1 MKWMDLLRGFSV
13 IFIVMYHAAAIPSL
27 HANIE
32 APHIIDMLNNAL
44 SPFRI
49 PALLIISGLL
59 LDRSRSKGAVRYIKG
74 KFRNI
79 AWPYAIWFISIIL
92 VFYEN
97 SNLRNIGSWMD
108 GKILWYLP
116 TIGFCYLVGL
126 IRIPKLPWWTIS
138 LVFLGVYFLG
148 DISGS
153 VYRRW
158 LWFGAYFFI
167 GASLAKYLDFI
178 LHRMPRWVTGVLL
191 LITLGTSAHSLVTG
205 YAEKNLLNFTASVA
219 GVVLLIKIAY
229 YLQNISTKFFRFL
242 KFAGKNS
249 IIFYVAHPIAMY
261 LSLLAFEAAGVS
273 HWMIVDLTCLI
284 AALSLCMLLAMH
296 RSVTDFLFVAPWSKR
311 KSRVTASA

>member
-1 MKWMDLLRGFSV
+1 
-13 IFIVMYHAAAIPSL
+13 
-27 HANIE
+27 
-32 APHIIDMLNNAL
+32 
-44 SPFRI
+44 
-49 PALLIISGLL
+49 
-59 LDRSRSKGAVRYIKG
+59 
-74 KFRNI
+74 
-79 AWPYAIWFISIIL
+79 
-92 VFYEN
+92 
-97 SNLRNIGSWMD
+97 MD

-116 TIGFCYLVGL
+116 TIGFCYMVGL
-126 IRIPKLPWWTIS
+126 VPIPKIPWWIIS

-148 DISGS
+148 DILGS
-153 VYRRW
+153 VYRCW

-205 YAEKNLLNFTASVA
+205 YAEKNLINFAASVA
-219 GVVLLIKIAY
+219 GVVLLVKVAY

-261 LSLLAFEAAGVS
+261 LCLLTFEATGVS